1 MEIVLY
7 CLGWSVYF
15 CLFHRLRSASDQI
28 LRNGHKSCYDVYF
41 LYLLSSFKIDMFE
54 FLSKFI
60 ARKPTPSSAEPI
72 ALQTLSS
79 KATVD
84 DKQKAKEQERQA
96 YLQKIQASIGSED
109 DLLAL
114 LAECDF
120 ADGRFLA
127 AQHLSSS
134 ASLERALQITRNIDK
149 RTAKLMQARL
159 DQIHQQEQIAQSA
172 RKCLEKADALLEQ
185 NVILANQLI
194 DLDKQF
200 ASIGNISSS
209 ATSLVSDEVSKEF
222 HLKRDAI
229 QQRLNA
235 QLDLQ
240 RQLLQVNHEIDQ
252 TQDFSA
258 DEISLQVARWKV
270 ILKSAADSNLFAS
283 IPKNLF
289 SDTEAKL
296 SLFEQ
301 TLENLRLARVSN
313 ETSRVATSHPL
324 SKDSTSNAAIAHGSD
339 SVTSDPK
346 SDVNSD
352 LNDTIVEP
360 RQTSKEPEVS
370 AQTPSMSLA
379 QFEQNLEKLEAALE
393 QGTLHIARQYERE
406 LRHIDIKQNK
416 QKQGQPRLSSEL
428 KERLSTA
435 RSQFAHL
442 VSWAKWSGN
451 VSRDE
456 LVNTAEQLASLSLSP
471 LEIVETVSALREQWR
486 QMDTS
491 GGAPREL
498 WLRFDAACSHVYAPA
513 AQHFQAQAELRR
525 ANLADAE
532 ALLSQCRIDVQQHLN
547 DLQNWKSLHA
557 KILQMRQ
564 SWKKI
569 GPVDRKEKNRL
580 DKEFEELLLT
590 LTTPLEQRQ
599 QEEIQSREDMI
610 AEVESLDFAQKSSI
624 DQLRSIQQRWQ
635 AQAISVPLSRKDEQ
649 ALWER
654 FRAACDAIFEKKRS
668 LAESAD
674 QQRQFNLQA
683 KRAIYAEL
691 LSTDCQDPL
700 QARQLIDSATTKW
713 RAIGHV
719 PRALEQQLEQE
730 FQQQIQKLNTLIADF
745 HTQERQRKSEQ
756 FFIALELCEHLE
768 KAVSQGDASA
778 QSDAL
783 ITRWNAL
790 TLNANKF
797 VKALQ
802 TRLKNAQAVTSE
814 NAKEFEKLMH
824 ANGSVWDAHCLHL
837 EILLG
842 IDSPSELAR
851 ERLKK
856 QVEVLQQAMKNGN
869 HQQQLQHLLLHL
881 LSVPTIS
888 TEQRKARLKQVF
900 QKIDHNLI
908 A

>member
-1 MEIVLY
+1 MRIV
-7 CLGWSVYF
+7 G
-15 CLFHRLRSASDQI
+15 DQI
-28 LRNGHKSCYDVYF
+28 LRNAQKSCYDAYF
-41 LYLLSSFKIDMFE
+41 LYLLPSFKTDMFE

-60 ARKPTPSSAEPI
+60 ARKPTPSSTEPI
-72 ALQTLSS
+72 TLPTSLS
-79 KATVD
+79 KVAVE

-96 YLQKIQASIGSED
+96 YLQKIQTNIGNED
-109 DLLAL
+109 NLLAL

-127 AQHLSSS
+127 AQHLSSP

-159 DQIHQQEQIAQSA
+159 EQIHQQEQVEQSA
-172 RKCLEKADALLEQ
+172 QKCLEKADALLEQ
-185 NVILANQLI
+185 SVILANQLI

-200 ASIGNISSS
+200 TAIATQSGS
-209 ATSLVSDEVSKEF
+209 ATSLISDEISKSF
-222 HLKRDAI
+222 NAKRDAI

-240 RQLLQVNHEIDQ
+240 RQLLQVSQEIDQ
-252 TQDFSA
+252 TQDLSD
-258 DEISLQVARWKV
+258 DEIPTQIAKWKL

-283 IPKNLF
+283 LPKNLF

-296 SLFEQ
+296 SQFEQ
-301 TLENLRLARVSN
+301 TLQNLRLAKDSN
-313 ETSRVATSHPL
+313 ETSHLATPHQS
-324 SKDSTSNAAIAHGSD
+324 SDEATTAAAIAHSSD
-339 SVTSDPK
+339 DLKSEAKADAQFDISSDL
-346 SDVNSD
+346 NSD
-352 LNDTIVEP
+352 LKATNIVEP
-360 RQTSKEPEVS
+360 HQTNKAPVVTTQIP
-370 AQTPSMSLA
+370 AMSLA
-379 QFEQNLEKLEAALE
+379 QLEQNLEKLEKALD
-393 QGTLHIARQYERE
+393 QGSLHIARQYERE

-416 QKQGQPRLSSEL
+416 QKQGQPRLSTEL
-428 KERLSTA
+428 KERLSAA

-471 LEIVETVSALREQWR
+471 QEIVETVSALREQWR
-486 QMDTS
+486 QMDIS

-498 WLRFDAACSHVYAPA
+498 WLRFDAACSNVYAPA

-525 ANLADAE
+525 ANLANAE

-580 DKEFEELLLT
+580 DKEFDELFLA

-610 AEVESLDFAQKSSI
+610 AEVESLDFAQKSSM

-635 AQAISVPLSRKDEQ
+635 TQAVSVPLSRKDEQ
-649 ALWER
+649 ELWER

-668 LAESAD
+668 LAETAD

-683 KRAIYAEL
+683 KRAICAEL
-691 LSTDCQDPL
+691 TNTNCQDPL

-713 RAIGHV
+713 RAIGYV

-730 FQQQIQKLNTLIADF
+730 FQQQIQKLNTFIADWQA
-745 HTQERQRKSEQ
+745 QERQRKSVQ
-756 FFIALELCEHLE
+756 FFIALDLCQQLE
-768 KAVSQGDASA
+768 QLVLQNDDVSA
-778 QSDAL
+778 QRDVL
-783 ITRWNAL
+783 VTQWKAL
-790 TLNANKF
+790 TLNTNKF

-802 TRLKNAQAVTSE
+802 TRFKFAQTVTSE
-814 NAKEFEKLMH
+814 NAKDFENVIQ
-824 ANGSVWDAHCLHL
+824 ANASLWNEYCLHL
-837 EILLG
+837 EIVLG
-842 IDSPSELAR
+842 IDSPAELAR

-856 QVEVLQQAMKNGN
+856 QVEVLQQAMKNGD
-869 HQQQLQHLLLHL
+869 HQQQLQHLLLSL
-881 LSVPTIS
+881 LSLPTIQ
-888 TEQRKARLKQVF
+888 TEQRNARLKQLF
-900 QKIDHNLI
+900 EKIDHNLI

>member
-1 MEIVLY
+1 MFFPCDCSRIV
-7 CLGWSVYF
+7 G
-15 CLFHRLRSASDQI
+15 DQI
-28 LRNGHKSCYDVYF
+28 LRNGHKSCYDAYF
-41 LYLLSSFKIDMFE
+41 LYLLPPFKINMFE

-60 ARKPTPSSAEPI
+60 ARKPTPSSTEPI
-72 ALQTLSS
+72 ALPTSLS
-79 KATVD
+79 KAAIE
-84 DKQKAKEQERQA
+84 DKQKVKEQERQA
-96 YLQKIQASIGSED
+96 YLQKIQTSIGNED
-109 DLLAL
+109 NLLAL

-127 AQHLSSS
+127 AQHLSSP

-149 RTAKLMQARL
+149 RTAKLMQSRL
-159 DQIHQQEQIAQSA
+159 EQIHQQEQIAQSVQ
-172 RKCLEKADALLEQ
+172 KCLEKADSLLEQ
-185 NVILANQLI
+185 SVILANQLI

-200 ASIGNISSS
+200 TSITTQSGS
-209 ATSLVSDEVSKEF
+209 ATNLISDDISKSF
-222 HLKRDAI
+222 NAKRDAI

-240 RQLLQVNHEIDQ
+240 RQLLQVSQEIDHV
-252 TQDFSA
+252 QDFSD
-258 DEISLQVARWKV
+258 DEIPAQIAGWKL

-283 IPKNLF
+283 LPKHLLP
-289 SDTEAKL
+289 DTEAKL
-296 SLFEQ
+296 SQFEQ
-301 TLENLRLARVSN
+301 ALHRLRSAQDSNENSHVATPHQSSDKAATAATIAHSSDDLRLDAKL
-313 ETSRVATSHPL
+313 EAKL
-324 SKDSTSNAAIAHGSD
+324 
-339 SVTSDPK
+339 
-346 SDVNSD
+346 DVNSD
-352 LNDTIVEP
+352 LKEINTVEP
-360 RQTSKEPEVS
+360 HQTNKAPEVT
-370 AQTPSMSLA
+370 AQIPSMSLV
-379 QFEQNLEKLEAALE
+379 QLEQNLEKLEKALE
-393 QGTLHIARQYERE
+393 QGSLHMARQYERE

-416 QKQGQPRLSSEL
+416 QKQGQPRLSTEL
-428 KERLSTA
+428 KERLSIA

-471 LEIVETVSALREQWR
+471 QEIVETVSALREQWR
-486 QMDTS
+486 QMDLS

-498 WLRFDAACSHVYAPA
+498 WLRFDAACSNVYAPA

-525 ANLADAE
+525 ANLVNAE
-532 ALLSQCRIDVQQHLN
+532 ALLSQFRIDVQQHLN

-569 GPVDRKEKNRL
+569 GAVDRKEKNRL
-580 DKEFEELLLT
+580 DKEFEDLLLA

-610 AEVESLDFAQKSSI
+610 AEVESLDFAQKSSM

-635 AQAISVPLSRKDEQ
+635 TQAISVPLSRKDEQ

-683 KRAIYAEL
+683 KRAICAEL
-691 LSTDCQDPL
+691 LSANCQDPL
-700 QARQLIDSATTKW
+700 QAGQLIDSATKKW

-730 FQQQIQKLNTLIADF
+730 FQQQIQKLNTFIAEWQA
-745 HTQERQRKSEQ
+745 QERQRKSEQ
-756 FFIALELCEHLE
+756 FFVALDLCQQLE
-768 KAVSQGDASA
+768 QLVSQNGNVSA
-778 QSDAL
+778 QSDVL
-783 ITRWNAL
+783 VTQWNAL
-790 TLNANKF
+790 TLNPNKI

-802 TRLKNAQAVTSE
+802 TRFKFAQTVTPE
-814 NAKEFEKLMH
+814 NAKDFENVLQ
-824 ANGSVWDAHCLHL
+824 ANTGWWDECCLHL

-842 IDSPSELAR
+842 IDSPAELAR

-856 QVEVLQQAMKNGN
+856 QVEVLQQAMKNGD
-869 HQQQLQHLLLHL
+869 HQQQLQYLLLQL
-881 LSVPTIS
+881 LSLPTMH
-888 TEQRKARLKQVF
+888 TEQRKARLKQLF
-900 QKIDHNLI
+900 EKIDHNLVT
-908 A
+908 

>member
-1 MEIVLY
+1 
-7 CLGWSVYF
+7 
-15 CLFHRLRSASDQI
+15 
-28 LRNGHKSCYDVYF
+28 
-41 LYLLSSFKIDMFE
+41 MFE

-60 ARKPTPSSAEPI
+60 ARKPTPSSTEPI
-72 ALQTLSS
+72 ALPTSLS
-79 KATVD
+79 KAAIE

-96 YLQKIQASIGSED
+96 YLQKIQTSIGNED
-109 DLLAL
+109 NLLAL

-159 DQIHQQEQIAQSA
+159 EQIHQQEQIEQSA
-172 RKCLEKADALLEQ
+172 LKCLEKADALLEQ
-185 NVILANQLI
+185 SVILANQLI

-200 ASIGNISSS
+200 AAIAAQSGSESSLITDEISKNFK
-209 ATSLVSDEVSKEF
+209 A
-222 HLKRDAI
+222 KRDAI

-240 RQLLQVNHEIDQ
+240 RQLLQVSQEIDQ
-252 TQDFSA
+252 TQDLSN
-258 DEISLQVARWKV
+258 DEIPTRIARWKL
-270 ILKSAADSNLFAS
+270 ILQSAAESDLFAS
-283 IPKNLF
+283 LPKHLL
-289 SDTEAKL
+289 SDTDAKL
-296 SLFEQ
+296 NQLEQ
-301 TLENLRLARVSN
+301 AVNRMRLAKVSN
-313 ETSRVATSHPL
+313 ETSHFATPHQS
-324 SKDSTSNAAIAHGSD
+324 SDEATTVAAIAH
-339 SVTSDPK
+339 TSDDLK
-346 SDVNSD
+346 SEVKADSQSD
-352 LNDTIVEP
+352 LQVTNSVELH
-360 RQTSKEPEVS
+360 QINKAPEVTTQIP
-370 AQTPSMSLA
+370 AMSLA
-379 QFEQNLEKLEAALE
+379 QLEQNLEKLEAALE
-393 QGTLHIARQYERE
+393 QGSLHIARQYERE

-416 QKQGQPRLSSEL
+416 QKQGQPRLNTEL

-471 LEIVETVSALREQWR
+471 QEIVETVSALREQWR
-486 QMDTS
+486 QMDLS

-498 WLRFDAACSHVYAPA
+498 WLRFDAACSNVYAPA
-513 AQHFQAQAELRR
+513 AQHFQAQAVLRR
-525 ANLADAE
+525 ANLANAE

-564 SWKKI
+564 SWRKI

-580 DKEFEELLLT
+580 DKEFEELLLA
-590 LTTPLEQRQ
+590 LTTPLDQRQ

-610 AEVESLDFAQKSSI
+610 AEVESLDFAQKSSM

-635 AQAISVPLSRKDEQ
+635 TQAISVPLSRKDEQ

-668 LAESAD
+668 LAETAD

-683 KRAIYAEL
+683 KRAICAEL
-691 LSTDCQDPL
+691 TNANCQDPL
-700 QARQLIDSATTKW
+700 QARQLIDSAMTKW

-730 FQQQIQKLNTLIADF
+730 LQQQIQKLNTFIADW
-745 HTQERQRKSEQ
+745 QARERQRKSEQ
-756 FFIALELCEHLE
+756 FFVALDLCQLLE
-768 KAVSQGDASA
+768 QLVLQNDDVSA
-778 QSDAL
+778 QRDVL
-783 ITRWNAL
+783 VTQWKAL
-790 TLNANKF
+790 TLNMNKF

-802 TRLKNAQAVTSE
+802 TRFKFAQTVTSE
-814 NAKEFEKLMH
+814 NAKDFEKVIQ
-824 ANGSVWDAHCLHL
+824 ANASLWDEYCLHL

-842 IDSPSELAR
+842 IDSPTELAR

-856 QVEVLQQAMKNGN
+856 QVEVLQQAMKNGD
-869 HQQQLQHLLLHL
+869 HQQQLQQLLLSL
-881 LSVPTIS
+881 LSLPTIQ
-888 TEQRKARLKQVF
+888 TEQRNARLKQLF
-900 QKIDHNLI
+900 EKIDHNLI